1 MNDQL
6 LSYYKYAL
14 SENSNNNQMHL
25 EVEKILIKMLNNDEH
40 NIFREWLV
48 ENGWIEFMTSEI
60 TMGLKNGARGVL
72 IRIAN

>member
-1 MNDQL
+1 
-6 LSYYKYAL
+6 
-14 SENSNNNQMHL
+14 MHL